1 MSSPRSSSAA
11 SRSKA
16 DPLPVPSNDFK
27 ALWDCI
33 RADAMAAFQRV
44 GESGWFILGREVAAF
59 EAALAQAWP
68 VPHAVGCGNGLD
80 AIEIGLTC
88 LALPRGTPVLTTP
101 LSAFA
106 TTLAIVRAGGVPW
119 FVDVDESG
127 LIDLDAVESALH
139 AHPELRWLVPV
150 HLYGHA
156 LDLRRLAELM
166 ARFELRVVEDCAQS
180 IGARSRGTPTGRVG
194 EIAAT
199 SFYPTKNL
207 GCLGDGGALLTG
219 SAELANRARSLR
231 DYGQTKKYEHALL
244 GLNSRLDE
252 VQAAVMRDALLPRV
266 ADWTARR
273 RAIARRYRDGL
284 RSSPVEVPP
293 VPEGSDS
300 ACHLFPVLV
309 DDPEGLLRHLGAR
322 GVGGARHYPIC
333 IPDQAAM
340 RGVPSR
346 TIGTLERARRFAARE
361 VSLPIHP
368 FLDDEGVD
376 RVIEACRAFTR

>member
-1 MSSPRSSSAA
+1 
-11 SRSKA
+11 
-16 DPLPVPSNDFK
+16 
-27 ALWDCI
+27 
-33 RADAMAAFQRV
+33 MAAFQRV

-219 SAELANRARSLR
+219 SRELAERARCLR
-231 DYGQTKKYEHALL
+231 DYGQTRKYEHALC

-252 VQAAVMRDALLPRV
+252 VQAAVMRDAMLPRLPE
-266 ADWTARR
+266 WTARR
-273 RAIARRYRDGL
+273 RAIAARYRQGIDGGAL
-284 RSSPVEVPP
+284 AIPP
-293 VPEGSDS
+293 APDGSES
-300 ACHLFPVLV
+300 VAHLFPVLV
-309 DDPEGLLRHLGAR
+309 DDPEEFIRHLAGR
-322 GVGGARHYPIC
+322 GVGGARHYPGL
-333 IPDQAAM
+333 IPDQAALSGAEM
-340 RGVPSR
+340 RVL
-346 TIGTLERARRFAARE
+346 GTLERARRFAARE

-368 FLDDEGVD
+368 FLADDGVE
-376 RVIEACRAFTR
+376 RVVDACRSFRA